1 MTTAVT
7 HAIAES
13 DLQPRFGPPHP
24 RAVNKVKSA
33 LDEWMTG
40 FIQRSPFMVVGTATS
55 DGECDV
61 SPKGGAPGFV
71 AILDPRT
78 LLIPD
83 YAGNNLFFG
92 HRNLL
97 DNPKV
102 ALLFLIPGEG
112 YTVRVVGEAQIV
124 DDEESLQVLRASSG
138 ELPRLGIRVAIQEC
152 FSHCPKALT
161 RSDLW
166 NPARHTRFPKP
177 VLAAATT

>member
-1 MTTAVT
+1 MTIAVS
-7 HAIAES
+7 HAISES
-13 DLQPRFGPPHP
+13 DFLPRFGPPHP
-24 RAVNKVKSA
+24 RAVNKVRPA

-55 DGECDV
+55 GGDCDV

-92 HRNLL
+92 HRNLM
-97 DNPKV
+97 DNPHV

-112 YTVRVVGEAQIV
+112 RTVRVTGVAQLV
-124 DDEESLQVLRASSG
+124 DDEASLAAVRGSSG
-138 ELPRLGIRVAIQEC
+138 EEPRLGIKVEIEEC

-166 NPARHTRFPKP
+166 NPTKHTRFPKP
-177 VLAAATT
+177 VLAATT